1 MIEFKIKV
9 AGITISVK
17 GISEYLKEYCRD
29 YIVDEKEAEFQIAI
43 SEEDISRERRY
54 SENNKNSDAYIEI
67 IVLLRKIADTLP
79 EKNRFLMHGAVV
91 EWNEKGYM
99 FTAPSGTGKT
109 THIQLWKKFIG
120 EEVRIINGDKP
131 ILEIGEQEV
140 LAYGTPWAGKERFQ
154 QNKSVSLKK
163 ICFLRQGTVNRMRRL
178 EPKEALKLLIIQI
191 YFTTESQKAG
201 KTLEL
206 FNELLKRIP
215 VYELTC
221 NISQEA
227 AEYSFQNLTETT
239 GDQE

>member
-29 YIVDEKEAEFQIAI
+29 YIVEEKEAEFQIVI

-54 SENNKNSDAYIEI
+54 SENNKNSDAYIES
-67 IVLLRKIADTLP
+67 IVLLRKIADALP

-109 THIQLWKKFIG
+109 THIQLWKQFIG
-120 EEVRIINGDKP
+120 EDVRIINGDKP

-140 LAYGTPWAGKERFQ
+140 LAYGTPWAGSETGNGE
-154 QNKSVSLKK
+154 QNAQIRTGRSIKTSDYTDLLYDRVTKSRKDA
-163 ICFLRQGTVNRMRRL
+163 GTV
-178 EPKEALKLLIIQI
+178 Q
-191 YFTTESQKAG
+191 
-201 KTLEL
+201 
-206 FNELLKRIP
+206 
-215 VYELTC
+215 
-221 NISQEA
+221 
-227 AEYSFQNLTETT
+227 
-239 GDQE
+239 